1 MRNFK
6 TMNKKILSILA
17 LGASALA
24 PVSAVAYQE
33 ETPLPDRSQTQ
44 THLRLNIKDDT
55 KAIHFINTNNDPDV
69 FTKTYVLKYADPYE
83 LRPYILSAVRS
94 ERVKG
99 DATKVEC
106 IKYEDGTGI
115 LIVSAEDYRFDKPQ
129 GGGMSIDEIVATLD
143 LPKVSSSS
151 GHKFYLYFPKYWD
164 ATYLKKVVDQV
175 GLNIANDPTE
185 LEGGKDKVSVDTGLN
200 AMLFYTPPYS
210 IKTVENMLKLYDTPT
225 SEALIKYTIY
235 EISSEDDGSVGMDFQ
250 AWKNG
255 PGSDLF
261 SVGSRWTNGW
271 DPSTMNVTTRNYVRN
286 GYTKYVNFN
295 PKWNTKYLD
304 YLAAKS
310 HAKIITAGQLAIM
323 NNSEGYIEATTS
335 LASIEDGAQIAS
347 NTAIGSYQ
355 RLTDAGWDN
364 GGGTAA
370 ANYNNYRILDAI
382 DYEGNTISMFKSDGA
397 TAIGAA
403 PAQAVD
409 FVITKSTVGTETYY
423 YMKMDSDC
431 DAYFFSY
438 TGQNL
443 GKEVRCLDARL
454 QRCTR
459 TLTGVSGG
467 ANVYAYSWTD
477 QTAWQTDQNFT
488 IAKDVQRDT
497 KVNSY
502 GFVLSLT
509 PSVCEKATTLNI
521 NMTNTNLIGFKDN
534 GQPRTTQSE
543 IKTTVM
549 VENGGQKFVVGGLD
563 KKELVRSV
571 SKVPWLG
578 DIPGLGWA
586 FTSESEVLKKSQI
599 IAVVECL
606 PAMPKEK
613 LSDEVQNTITGIKT
627 DIDNFGIKAGFIDQN
642 DYGFNQFLLDK
653 NKTSLDP
660 LP

>member
-1 MRNFK
+1 MRDNR
-6 TMNKKILSILA
+6 TMNKKIRQVLA
-17 LGASALA
+17 LGAAALA
-24 PVSAVAYQE
+24 PLSAMAYDE
-33 ETPLPDRSQTQ
+33 ATPLPDKSQTQ
-44 THLRLNIKDDT
+44 THLRLNIKDET
-55 KAIHFINTNNDPDV
+55 KAIHFINTNNDPDI

-83 LRPYILSAVRS
+83 LRPYIMSAVRS
-94 ERVKG
+94 ERVRG
-99 DATKVEC
+99 DATKVEV

-129 GGGMSIDEIVATLD
+129 GGMSIDEIVATLD

-151 GHKFYLYFPKYWD
+151 GHKYYLYFPKYWD
-164 ATYLKKVVDQV
+164 ASSLKTVIDQV
-175 GLNIANDPTE
+175 GMNLKNDPYE
-185 LEGGKDKVSVDTGLN
+185 LEGGKDSVSVDTGLN

-210 IKTVENMLKLYDTPT
+210 VKTVENMLKLYDTPT
-225 SEALIKYTIY
+225 SETLIKYTIY
-235 EISSEDDGSVGMDFQ
+235 EISSEDDGSVGVDFQ

-261 SVGSRWTNGW
+261 AVGSRWTNGW
-271 DPSTMNVTTRNYVRN
+271 DPSTMNVASSNTVRN

-323 NNSEGYIEATTS
+323 NNTEGYIENTTS
-335 LASIEDGAQIAS
+335 LADIEDGAAIAS
-347 NTAIGSYQ
+347 NTSIGSYQ
-355 RLTDAGWDN
+355 RLTDESWDN
-364 GGGTAA
+364 GGGTNA
-370 ANYNNYRILDAI
+370 ANYNNYRINGAI
-382 DYEGNTISMFKSDGA
+382 DYEGNSISMFKSDGT

-409 FVITKSTVGTETYY
+409 LAITKSTVGSETYY
-423 YMKMDSDC
+423 YIKLDSEC

-443 GKEVRCLDARL
+443 GKEVRCLDAEL
-454 QRCTR
+454 QRCSR

-467 ANVYAYSWTD
+467 ANVYSYTWTT
-477 QTAWQTDQNFT
+477 QTAWQTDQNYT

-502 GFVLSLT
+502 GFILSLK
-509 PSVCEKATTLNI
+509 PSVCEKATTLTI
-521 NMTNTNLIGFKDN
+521 DMTNTNLIGFKDN
-534 GQPRTTQSE
+534 GIPRTTKSE
-543 IKTTVM
+543 VKTTVM
-549 VENGGQKFVVGGLD
+549 VENGGQKFVIGGLD
-563 KKELVRSV
+563 KKQLVRSV

-586 FTSESEVLKKSQI
+586 FSSESEIMKKSQI
-599 IAVVECL
+599 IAVVECI

-613 LSDEVQNTITGIKT
+613 LSDEVINTITGIKK

-653 NKTSLDP
+653 NKTRLDP